1 MLAEKRLKSL
11 VTIMS
16 PDTPMFGRVTINGNR
31 ISLGR
36 AGTTTLLIR
45 LAQQLRKVRP
55 SDDSVIQV
63 ELSRNNLPDSTTF
76 DKLAR
81 EEQQFAERVITDRD
95 ALSPW
100 PGVTVGTVA
109 LAMESPEYIAYN
121 EICDP
126 QKRIGMSDLKI
137 QRIIDAYATLFP
149 DCISH
154 FPKWIES

>member
-1 MLAEKRLKSL
+1 M
-11 VTIMS
+11 IMS
-16 PDTPMFGRVTINGNR
+16 PDTPMFGRITINANR

-45 LAQQLRKVRP
+45 VAQQLRKLRP
-55 SDDSVIQV
+55 TDDAVVQI
-63 ELSRNNLPDSTTF
+63 ELSRNNLPDSSTF
-76 DKLAR
+76 NKLAR
-81 EEQQFAERVITDRD
+81 EEQQFAARVITDLD
-95 ALSPW
+95 APSPW

-109 LAMESPEYIAYN
+109 RAMESPEYIAYN

-126 QKRIGMSDLKI
+126 QKRMRLSDAEI

>member
-1 MLAEKRLKSL
+1 MRADTRLKSSL

-16 PDTPMFGRVTINGNR
+16 PDTPLFGRVTINGNR
-31 ISLGR
+31 VSLGR

-45 LAQQLRKVRP
+45 LAQQLRKIRP
-55 SDDSVIQV
+55 TDDTVIQV

-81 EEQQFAERVITDRD
+81 EEQQFAERVITDKD
-95 ALSPW
+95 APSPW
-100 PGVTVGTVA
+100 PGVSVGTVA
-109 LAMESPEYIAYN
+109 LAMESLEYIAYN

-126 QKRIGMSDLKI
+126 EKRMGMSDSEI
-137 QRIIDAYATLFP
+137 QRITDAYATLFP

-154 FPKWIES
+154 FPKWVP